1 MKVAVVGLGAMGLNI
16 ARNLLAKSHAVVG
29 CDVRE
34 AARTALVELGGTSVA
49 RARDLPPDTGAVV
62 LFVVNAAQVRDVL
75 FGVDGCAPVLA
86 PGTLILTC
94 TTMQPDDARS
104 IAEQGAAAGLLML
117 EAPVSGGVAGARAGT
132 LTVMGAG
139 PPEAFDRAQPVF
151 EAIGSRVFSL
161 GSGYGSGNTM
171 KMVNQ
176 LLVGVHIAAS
186 AEAMAL
192 GIRAGL
198 DPAKVFEIV
207 SASAGTSWIWQDR
220 IPQVL
225 AGDDSP
231 FSTVGI
237 FMKDL
242 GIVLDE
248 GRALSFPLPLAAT
261 AHQLFL
267 AAAAAGQKDKGD
279 SFVIRVWETLAGIPL
294 PGPPGVESG

>member
-34 AARTALVELGGTSVA
+34 SARKALVELGGASVA
-49 RARDLPPDTGAVV
+49 RGRDLPPDTEAVV

-75 FGVDGCAPVLA
+75 FGADGCASVLA

-94 TTMQPDDARS
+94 TTMQPDDARG
-104 IAEQGAAAGLLML
+104 IAEQCGAAGLVML
-117 EAPVSGGVAGARAGT
+117 ESPVSGGVAGARAGT
-132 LTVMGAG
+132 LTIMGAG
-139 PPEAFDRAQPVF
+139 PADAFDRARPVF

-161 GSGYGSGNTM
+161 GSDYGAGNTM

-220 IPQVL
+220 IPQIL